1 MGTEIAASLNI
12 TMPVFFMMMLGVL
25 FRRLGWMT
33 EKFAR
38 DLNGFVFRIPLPVSI
53 FMQLYR
59 ADFLSV
65 WDMPFVLFCFL
76 VTLAQILIAVV
87 LSLLIRKHELRGEF
101 VQASYRSSTALLGLT
116 YLQQAYNSASA
127 SALMMVGCVPLYN
140 VAAVILL
147 NQKEGKGRAVR
158 ASLVKSILL
167 NPIILGIV
175 LGFIFT
181 YLHIQLPG
189 ILEKTAS
196 NVGALAS
203 PAGLMAMGASIDFRK
218 LGDRAKQILSA
229 SALKLV
235 VFPALFL
242 PLAVHLGYR
251 GEKLMALLIMT
262 GSATTVASYVM
273 AKQQGCEGELTAGS
287 VMLTTLLTSVTLTVF
302 IFVMKHMGLL

>member
-1 MGTEIAASLNI
+1 MSTEIVASLNI

-33 EKFAR
+33 ENFAR
-38 DLNGFVFRIPLPVSI
+38 ELNRFVFQIPLPASV

-65 WDMPFVLFCFL
+65 WDLPFVLFCLL
-76 VTLAQILIAVV
+76 VTVAQILIAVV
-87 LSLLIRKHELRGEF
+87 LSLLIRKRELRGEF

-147 NQKEGKGRAVR
+147 NQQEGKGRAVR
-158 ASLVKSILL
+158 ASLIKSILL
-167 NPIILGIV
+167 NPIIWGIL
-175 LGFIFT
+175 LGFVFT
-181 YLHIQLPG
+181 YLHIRLPG
-189 ILEKTAS
+189 IAEKTVS

-218 LGDRAKQILSA
+218 LGSRAKEILAA
-229 SALKLV
+229 SGLKLV
-235 VFPALFL
+235 IFPALFL
-242 PLAVHLGYR
+242 PLAVRMGYR
-251 GEKLMALLIMT
+251 GEKLMAILIMT
-262 GSATTVASYVM
+262 GSATTVAGYVM
-273 AKQQGCEGELTAGS
+273 AKQQGCEGEVSAGT
-287 VMLTTLLTSVTLTVF
+287 VMLTTLLTSVTLTIF
-302 IFVMKHMGLL
+302 IFIMKHLSLL